1 MKNRMF
7 SKVGI
12 LLAAMVLINTALQAQ
27 SWLGLKVLTVNNSL
41 KTNTYAQKVRPY
53 GDDMLIGLSKK
64 YNVEHYCFEAWQDG
78 QTSVIRGFLNAADIV
93 VSDFKVFDD
102 TVYFC
107 GKRLTN
113 QGNYIGVIGRFDIAS
128 FISGGNA
135 YYDLTDINA
144 TSNLTSL
151 IAYRKPASHVIYV
164 VAIGLQDNIIGNILG
179 RYVFMYYD
187 SHTGITNYE
196 VRRPSTPTVTSI
208 EYLQDIALTDN
219 HVVTASRLYPDN
231 TLIVRTFDI
240 SDPLN
245 EQASNNFT
253 CPNLSFYTTSD
264 PYEYP
269 VHITAL
275 NGDTIALSVGATDG
289 PNDFTMVSKLH
300 PLSQNILST
309 QQIYHFDKE
318 SKVLEMDYSSETNKL
333 LLLTSSNFQ
342 GQGIKQSI
350 NILNPDETQTYFA
363 PVELLTTPNELN
375 HLCVSPHSRYALAG
389 IYQDPSS
396 GTPYRS
402 LSIRC
407 ILYNVSQC
415 IQNYSTK
422 ITMTNLPTATNA
434 STLMLLTQGIATWA
448 SDSFGLYLDS
458 WNTDCVE

>member
-1 MKNRMF
+1 MENKIF

-12 LLAAMVLINTALQAQ
+12 LLAAMVLINTAIQAQ
-27 SWLGLKVLTVNNSL
+27 SWLNQKVLTVNNSL

-269 VHITAL
+269 VQITAL

>member
-1 MKNRMF
+1 MENKIF
-7 SKVGI
+7 SKVSI
-12 LLAAMVLINTALQAQ
+12 LLAAMVLISTALQAL
-27 SWLGLKVLTVNNSL
+27 SWLGSKVLTVHNSL
-41 KTNTYAQKVRPY
+41 QTNTYAQKVRPY
-53 GDDMLIGLSKK
+53 GENFLIALSKK
-64 YNVEHYCFEAWQDG
+64 PNVDHYCFEAWQDG

-164 VAIGLQDNIIGNILG
+164 VAIGLQNNIIGNILG

-187 SHTGITNYE
+187 SYTGVTNYR

-231 TLIVRTFDI
+231 TFIVRTFEI

-245 EQASNNFT
+245 EQVSNNFT

-269 VHITAL
+269 VQITAL

-300 PLSQNILST
+300 PQSQNILST

-407 ILYNVSQC
+407 ILYNLSQC

-448 SDSFGLYLDS
+448 ADSFGLYLDS

>member
-1 MKNRMF
+1 MKNKIF

-12 LLAAMVLINTALQAQ
+12 LLAATVLISTALQAQ
-27 SWLGLKVLTVNNSL
+27 SWLGSKVLTVHNSL
-41 KTNTYAQKVRPY
+41 QTNTYAQKVRPY
-53 GDDMLIGLSKK
+53 GENFLIALSKK
-64 YNVEHYCFEAWQDG
+64 PNVDHYCFEAWQDG

-113 QGNYIGVIGRFDIAS
+113 QGIYTGVIGRFDIAS

-135 YYDLTDINA
+135 SYDLIDINN
-144 TSNLTSL
+144 TTNLTSL
-151 IAYRKPASHVIYV
+151 IAYRKPSSYGIFV
-164 VAIGLQDNIIGNILG
+164 VAVGLQDNILGNVLG
-179 RYVFMYYD
+179 RYVFMWYD
-187 SHTGITNYE
+187 SHTGVTNYQ
-196 VRRPSTPTVTSI
+196 VQYAIPPNLTSI

-219 HVVTASRLYPDN
+219 RVVTASRLYPDN
-231 TLIVRTFDI
+231 TFIVRTFDMA
-240 SDPLN
+240 DPLN
-245 EQASNNFT
+245 EQASNNFS
-253 CPNLSFYTTSD
+253 CPNLSFYATSD

>member
-1 MKNRMF
+1 MKNIIF

-12 LLAAMVLINTALQAQ
+12 LLAAMMLINTALQAQ
-27 SWLGLKVLTVNNSL
+27 SWLNTKVLTVNNSL

-64 YNVEHYCFEAWQDG
+64 YNVDHYCFEAWQDG

-135 YYDLTDINA
+135 DYDLTDINA

-151 IAYRKPASHVIYV
+151 IVYRKPASHVIYV
-164 VAIGLQDNIIGNILG
+164 VAIGLQDNILGNVLG

-187 SHTGITNYE
+187 SHTGVTNYR
-196 VRRPSTPTVTSI
+196 VRYPSTPTVTSI
-208 EYLQDIALTDN
+208 EYLQDIALTDK

-231 TLIVRTFDI
+231 TFIVRTFEI

-245 EQASNNFT
+245 EQVSNNFT

>member
-1 MKNRMF
+1 MENKIF
-7 SKVGI
+7 SKVSI
-12 LLAAMVLINTALQAQ
+12 LLAAMVLISTALQAL
-27 SWLGLKVLTVNNSL
+27 SWLGSKVLTVHNSL
-41 KTNTYAQKVRPY
+41 QTNTYAQKVRPY
-53 GDDMLIGLSKK
+53 GENFLIALSKK
-64 YNVEHYCFEAWQDG
+64 PNVDHYCFEAWQDG

-231 TLIVRTFDI
+231 TFIVRTFEI

-245 EQASNNFT
+245 EQVSNNFT

-269 VHITAL
+269 VQITAL

-300 PLSQNILST
+300 PQSQNILST

-407 ILYNVSQC
+407 ILYNLSQC

>member
-1 MKNRMF
+1 MKNKIC

-12 LLAAMVLINTALQAQ
+12 LLAAMVLINTSIQAQ
-27 SWLGLKVLTVNNSL
+27 SWLNQKVLTVNNSL

-64 YNVEHYCFEAWQDG
+64 YNVDHYCFEAWQDG

-113 QGNYIGVIGRFDIAS
+113 QGIYTGVIGRFDIAS

-135 YYDLTDINA
+135 SYDLIDINN
-144 TSNLTSL
+144 TTNLTSL

-164 VAIGLQDNIIGNILG
+164 VAIGLQENTIGNVLG
-179 RYVFMYYD
+179 RYVFMWYD
-187 SHTGITNYE
+187 SYTGVTNYQ
-196 VRRPSTPTVTSI
+196 VQYAIPPNLTSI

-219 HVVTASRLYPDN
+219 RVVTASRLYPDN
-231 TLIVRTFDI
+231 AFIVRTFDI
-240 SDPLN
+240 ADPSN

-269 VHITAL
+269 VQITAL

-309 QQIYHFDKE
+309 QRIYHFDKE

-407 ILYNVSQC
+407 ILFNVSQC

-422 ITMTNLPTATNA
+422 IAMTNLPAATNA
-434 STLMLLTQGIATWA
+434 STLSPLTQAVATWA

>member
-1 MKNRMF
+1 MTNKIF
-7 SKVGI
+7 SKVSI
-12 LLAAMVLINTALQAQ
+12 LLAATVLISTALQAQ
-27 SWLGLKVLTVNNSL
+27 SWLGSKVLTVHNSL
-41 KTNTYAQKVRPY
+41 QTNTYAQKVRPY
-53 GDDMLIGLSKK
+53 GENFLIALSKK
-64 YNVEHYCFEAWQDG
+64 PNVDHYCFEAWQDG

-231 TLIVRTFDI
+231 TFIVRTFEI

-245 EQASNNFT
+245 EQVSNNFT

-269 VHITAL
+269 VQITAL

-300 PLSQNILST
+300 PQSQNISST

-350 NILNPDETQTYFA
+350 NILNPDATQSYLA
-363 PVELLTTPNELN
+363 PVELLTAPNELN
-375 HLCVSPHSRYALAG
+375 HLSVSPHSRYALAG

-407 ILYNVSQC
+407 ILYNLSQC

>member
-1 MKNRMF
+1 MGNRIF

-12 LLAAMVLINTALQAQ
+12 LLAAMVLISTSIQAQ
-27 SWLGLKVLTVNNSL
+27 SWLGSKVLTVHNSL
-41 KTNTYAQKVRPY
+41 QTNTYAQKVRPY
-53 GDDMLIGLSKK
+53 GENFLIALSKMP
-64 YNVEHYCFEAWQDG
+64 NVDHYCFEAWQDG

-113 QGNYIGVIGRFDIAS
+113 QGIYTGVIGRFDIAS

-135 YYDLTDINA
+135 SYDLIDINN
-144 TSNLTSL
+144 TTNLTSL
-151 IAYRKPASHVIYV
+151 IAYRKPTSHVIYV
-164 VAIGLQDNIIGNILG
+164 VAIGLQENTIGNVLG
-179 RYVFMYYD
+179 RYVFMWYD
-187 SHTGITNYE
+187 SYTGVTNYQ
-196 VRRPSTPTVTSI
+196 VQYAIPPNLTSI

-219 HVVTASRLYPDN
+219 RVVTASRLYPDN
-231 TLIVRTFDI
+231 TFIVRTFDI
-240 SDPLN
+240 ADPSN

-275 NGDTIALSVGATDG
+275 NVDTIALSVGATDG

-342 GQGIKQSI
+342 GQGIKQTI
-350 NILNPDETQTYFA
+350 NILNPDATQSYLA
-363 PVELLTTPNELN
+363 PVELLTAPNELN
-375 HLCVSPHSRYALAG
+375 HLSVSPHSRYALAG
-389 IYQDPSS
+389 VYPDPSS

-402 LSIRC
+402 LSIRY
-407 ILYNVSQC
+407 IPYNAVHC
-415 IQNYSTK
+415 IQNYSNK
-422 ITMTNLPTATNA
+422 IAMTNLPAATNTP
-434 STLMLLTQGIATWA
+434 TLLPLTQAVATWA
-448 SDSFGLYLDS
+448 SDSFGLYLDT

>member
-1 MKNRMF
+1 MGNRIF
-7 SKVGI
+7 SKVSI
-12 LLAAMVLINTALQAQ
+12 LLAAMVLISTSIQAQ
-27 SWLGLKVLTVNNSL
+27 SWLGSKVLTVHNSL
-41 KTNTYAQKVRPY
+41 QTNTYAQKVRPY
-53 GDDMLIGLSKK
+53 GENFLIALSKK
-64 YNVEHYCFEAWQDG
+64 PNVNHYCFEAWQDG

-231 TLIVRTFDI
+231 TFIVRTFEI

-245 EQASNNFT
+245 EQVSNNFT

-269 VHITAL
+269 VQITAL

-300 PLSQNILST
+300 PQSQNILST

-407 ILYNVSQC
+407 ILYNLSQC

>member
-1 MKNRMF
+1 MENKIF
-7 SKVGI
+7 SKVSI
-12 LLAAMVLINTALQAQ
+12 LLAAMVLISTALQAL
-27 SWLGLKVLTVNNSL
+27 SWLGSKVLTVHNSL
-41 KTNTYAQKVRPY
+41 QTNTYAQKVRPY
-53 GDDMLIGLSKK
+53 GENFLIALSKK
-64 YNVEHYCFEAWQDG
+64 PNVDHYCFEAWQDG

-208 EYLQDIALTDN
+208 EYLQDIALTDK

-231 TLIVRTFDI
+231 TFIVRTFEI

-245 EQASNNFT
+245 EQVSNNFT

-269 VHITAL
+269 VQITAL

-300 PLSQNILST
+300 PQSQNILST

-422 ITMTNLPTATNA
+422 IAMTNLPAATNA
-434 STLMLLTQGIATWA
+434 STLSPLTQAVATWA

>member
-1 MKNRMF
+1 MKNKIF

-12 LLAAMVLINTALQAQ
+12 LLAAMVFISTSIQAQ
-27 SWLGLKVLTVNNSL
+27 SWLGSKVLTVHNSL
-41 KTNTYAQKVRPY
+41 QTNTYAQKVRPY
-53 GDDMLIGLSKK
+53 GENFLIALSKK
-64 YNVEHYCFEAWQDG
+64 PNVDHYCFEAWQDG

-231 TLIVRTFDI
+231 TFIVRTFEI

-245 EQASNNFT
+245 EQVSNNFT

-269 VHITAL
+269 VQITAL

-300 PLSQNILST
+300 PQSQNILST

-407 ILYNVSQC
+407 ILYNLSQC

>member
-1 MKNRMF
+1 MKNKIF

-12 LLAAMVLINTALQAQ
+12 LLAAMVLINTSIQAQ
-27 SWLGLKVLTVNNSL
+27 SWLNQKVLTVNNSL

-135 YYDLTDINA
+135 DYDLTDINA

-151 IAYRKPASHVIYV
+151 IVYRKPASHVIYV
-164 VAIGLQDNIIGNILG
+164 VAIGLQDNILGNVLG

-187 SHTGITNYE
+187 SHTGVTNYR
-196 VRRPSTPTVTSI
+196 VRYPSTPTVTSI

-231 TLIVRTFDI
+231 TFIVRTFEI

-245 EQASNNFT
+245 EQVSNNFT

-269 VHITAL
+269 VQITAL

-309 QQIYHFDKE
+309 QRIYHFDKE

-342 GQGIKQSI
+342 GQGIKQTI
-350 NILNPDETQTYFA
+350 NILNPDATQSYLA
-363 PVELLTTPNELN
+363 PVELLTAPNELN
-375 HLCVSPHSRYALAG
+375 HLSVSPHSRYALAG
-389 IYQDPSS
+389 VYPDPSS

-422 ITMTNLPTATNA
+422 IAMTNLPAATNA
-434 STLMLLTQGIATWA
+434 STLSPLTQAVATWA

>member
-1 MKNRMF
+1 MENKIF
-7 SKVGI
+7 SKVSI
-12 LLAAMVLINTALQAQ
+12 LLAAMVLINTSIQAQ
-27 SWLGLKVLTVNNSL
+27 SWLGSKVLTVHNSL
-41 KTNTYAQKVRPY
+41 QTNTYAQKVRPY
-53 GDDMLIGLSKK
+53 GENFLIALSKK
-64 YNVEHYCFEAWQDG
+64 PNVDHYCFEAWQDG

-113 QGNYIGVIGRFDIAS
+113 QGIYTGVIGRFDIAS

-135 YYDLTDINA
+135 SYDLIDINN
-144 TSNLTSL
+144 TTNLTSL
-151 IAYRKPASHVIYV
+151 IAYRKPSSYGIFV
-164 VAIGLQDNIIGNILG
+164 VAIGLQENTIGNVLG
-179 RYVFMYYD
+179 RYVFMWYD
-187 SHTGITNYE
+187 SHTGVTNYQ
-196 VRRPSTPTVTSI
+196 VQYAIPPNLTSI

-219 HVVTASRLYPDN
+219 RVVTASRLYPDN
-231 TLIVRTFDI
+231 AFIVRTFDI
-240 SDPLN
+240 ADPLN

-275 NGDTIALSVGATDG
+275 NVDTIALSVGATDG

-300 PLSQNILST
+300 PQSQNISST

-342 GQGIKQSI
+342 GQGIRQSI
-350 NILNPDETQTYFA
+350 NILNPDATQSYLA
-363 PVELLTTPNELN
+363 PVELLTAPNELN
-375 HLCVSPHSRYALAG
+375 HLSVSPHSRYALAG
-389 IYQDPSS
+389 VYPDPSS

-407 ILYNVSQC
+407 IPYNVSQC

-422 ITMTNLPTATNA
+422 ITMINLPAATNTP
-434 STLMLLTQGIATWA
+434 TLLPLTQAVATWA
-448 SDSFGLYLDS
+448 SDSFGLYLDT

>member
-1 MKNRMF
+1 MENKIF
-7 SKVGI
+7 SKVSI
-12 LLAAMVLINTALQAQ
+12 LLAAMVLISTALQAQ
-27 SWLGLKVLTVNNSL
+27 SWLGSKVLTVNNSL
-41 KTNTYAQKVRPY
+41 QTNTYAQKVRPY
-53 GDDMLIGLSKK
+53 GENFLIALSKMP
-64 YNVEHYCFEAWQDG
+64 NVNHYCFEAWQDG
-78 QTSVIRGFLNAADIV
+78 QTSVICGFLNAADIV

-231 TLIVRTFDI
+231 TFIVRTFEI

-245 EQASNNFT
+245 EQVSNNFT

-269 VHITAL
+269 VQITAL

-300 PLSQNILST
+300 PQSQNISST

-407 ILYNVSQC
+407 ILYNLSQC

>member
-1 MKNRMF
+1 MTNKIF

-12 LLAAMVLINTALQAQ
+12 LLAAMVLISTSIQAQ
-27 SWLGLKVLTVNNSL
+27 SWLGSKVLTVHNSL
-41 KTNTYAQKVRPY
+41 QTNTYAQKVRPY
-53 GDDMLIGLSKK
+53 GENFLIALSKMP
-64 YNVEHYCFEAWQDG
+64 NVNHYCFEAWQDG

-113 QGNYIGVIGRFDIAS
+113 QGIYTGVIGRFDIAS

-135 YYDLTDINA
+135 SYDLIDINN
-144 TSNLTSL
+144 TTNLTSL

-187 SHTGITNYE
+187 SYTGVTNYR
-196 VRRPSTPTVTSI
+196 VRYPSTPTVTSI

-219 HVVTASRLYPDN
+219 RVVTVSRLYPDN
-231 TLIVRTFDI
+231 AFIVRTFDMA
-240 SDPLN
+240 DPLN

-275 NGDTIALSVGATDG
+275 NVDTIALSVGATDG

-300 PLSQNILST
+300 PQSQNISST

-342 GQGIKQSI
+342 GQGIKQTI
-350 NILNPDETQTYFA
+350 NILNPDATQSYLA
-363 PVELLTTPNELN
+363 PVELLTAPNELN
-375 HLCVSPHSRYALAG
+375 HLSVSPHSRYALAG
-389 IYQDPSS
+389 VYPDPSS

-407 ILYNVSQC
+407 IPYNVSQC
-415 IQNYSTK
+415 IQN
-422 ITMTNLPTATNA
+422 IVPR
-434 STLMLLTQGIATWA
+434 
-448 SDSFGLYLDS
+448 
-458 WNTDCVE
+458 

>member
-1 MKNRMF
+1 MTNKIF

-12 LLAAMVLINTALQAQ
+12 LLAAMVLINTSIQAQ
-27 SWLGLKVLTVNNSL
+27 SWLNQKVLTVNNSL

-231 TLIVRTFDI
+231 TFIVRTFEI

-245 EQASNNFT
+245 EQVSNNFT

-269 VHITAL
+269 VQITAL

-309 QQIYHFDKE
+309 QRIYHFDKE

-407 ILYNVSQC
+407 ILYNLSQC

>member
-1 MKNRMF
+1 MENKIF
-7 SKVGI
+7 SKVSI
-12 LLAAMVLINTALQAQ
+12 LLAATVLISTAIQAQ
-27 SWLGLKVLTVNNSL
+27 SWLGSKVLTVHNSL
-41 KTNTYAQKVRPY
+41 QTNTYAQKVRPY
-53 GDDMLIGLSKK
+53 GENFLIALSKMP
-64 YNVEHYCFEAWQDG
+64 NVNHYCFEAWQDG

-113 QGNYIGVIGRFDIAS
+113 QGIYTGVIGRFDIAS

-135 YYDLTDINA
+135 SYDLIDINN
-144 TSNLTSL
+144 TTNLTSL
-151 IAYRKPASHVIYV
+151 IAYRKPSSHVIYV
-164 VAIGLQDNIIGNILG
+164 VAIGLQENTIGNVLG
-179 RYVFMYYD
+179 RYVFMWYD
-187 SHTGITNYE
+187 SYTGVTNYQ
-196 VRRPSTPTVTSI
+196 VQYAIPPTLTSI

-219 HVVTASRLYPDN
+219 RVVTASRLYPDN
-231 TLIVRTFDI
+231 AFIVRTFDI
-240 SDPLN
+240 ADPSN

-275 NGDTIALSVGATDG
+275 NVDTIALSVGATDG

-300 PLSQNILST
+300 PQSQNISST

-342 GQGIKQSI
+342 GQGIRQSI
-350 NILNPDETQTYFA
+350 NILNPDATQSYLA
-363 PVELLTTPNELN
+363 PVELLTAPNELN
-375 HLCVSPHSRYALAG
+375 HLSVSPHSRYALAG
-389 IYQDPSS
+389 VYPDPSS

-407 ILYNVSQC
+407 IPYNVSQC

-422 ITMTNLPTATNA
+422 ITMINLPTATNA

>member
-1 MKNRMF
+1 MTK
-7 SKVGI
+7 
-12 LLAAMVLINTALQAQ
+12 
-27 SWLGLKVLTVNNSL
+27 
-41 KTNTYAQKVRPY
+41 
-53 GDDMLIGLSKK
+53 
-64 YNVEHYCFEAWQDG
+64 
-78 QTSVIRGFLNAADIV
+78 
-93 VSDFKVFDD
+93 
-102 TVYFC
+102 
-107 GKRLTN
+107 

-231 TLIVRTFDI
+231 TFIVRTFEI

-245 EQASNNFT
+245 EQVSNNFT
-253 CPNLSFYTTSD
+253 SPNLSFYTTSD

-269 VHITAL
+269 VQITAL

-300 PLSQNILST
+300 PQSQNILST

-407 ILYNVSQC
+407 ILYNLSQC